1 MVGDIV
7 AAHQQGDG
15 QHRGQ
20 DRLAHEPLTF
30 AFCLCLEVS
39 HVRHVAADRALD
51 VLGLD
56 AGERRPDF
64 CQLYARAR
72 VMGSYPE
79 IVAKPQYLRD
89 RNALQ
94 RRRCA
99 SAIRARPAFVLGP
112 VDIPP

>member
-7 AAHQQGDG
+7 AAHRQGDG

-56 AGERRPDF
+56 AG
-64 CQLYARAR
+64 
-72 VMGSYPE
+72 GSLT
-79 IVAKPQYLRD
+79 A
-89 RNALQ
+89 RNASQHALHEVV
-94 RRRCA
+94 
-99 SAIRARPAFVLGP
+99 IVL
-112 VDIPP
+112 VT

>member
-56 AGERRPDF
+56 AEGSLTPR
-64 CQLYARAR
+64 YASQHALHE
-72 VMGSYPE
+72 VVIVVGDTGCAVAGAALGSAP
-79 IVAKPQYLRD
+79 
-89 RNALQ
+89 
-94 RRRCA
+94 
-99 SAIRARPAFVLGP
+99 
-112 VDIPP
+112 